1 MNEPDFFV
9 AISARIVTDKELTM
23 NAKGVAI
30 GLYDL
35 ANFYASNGHEGTP
48 ITVEMIQKSFG
59 GTKLEIT
66 SGIEELSKA
75 GCIVL
80 DSEKNVIELFTRRTK

>member
-1 MNEPDFFV
+1 MIEPDFFV
-9 AISARIVTDKELTM
+9 AISARIVTDKSLTM

-35 ANFYASNGHEGTP
+35 ANFYAAGGNEGVP
-48 ITVEMIQKSFG
+48 ITVDMIQKSFG

-66 SGIEELSKA
+66 SGIEELSNA
-75 GCIVL
+75 GYIVL
-80 DSEKNVIELFTRRTK
+80 DSENNVIELFTRRTK

>member
-1 MNEPDFFV
+1 MIKPDFFV

-35 ANFYASNGHEGTP
+35 ANFYASNGDEGTP
-48 ITVEMIQKSFG
+48 ITVDMIQKSFG
-59 GTKLEIT
+59 GTKLEIM
-66 SGIEELSKA
+66 SGIEELSNA
-75 GCIVL
+75 GYIVL
-80 DSEKNVIELFTRRTK
+80 DSENNVVELFTRRTK

>member
-1 MNEPDFFV
+1 MIKPDYFI
-9 AISARIVTDKELTM
+9 AISARIATDKSLTM

-35 ANFYASNGHEGTP
+35 ANFYASEGNEDVP
-48 ITVEMIQKSFG
+48 ITVDMIQRIFG

-75 GCIVL
+75 GYIVL
-80 DSEKNVIELFTRRTK
+80 DSENNVVELFTERTK